1 MQINKEEKTNLLLVK
16 RGVPQE
22 PFLGPLLFLIYIND
36 LQFISDVL
44 DPIMFA
50 DDTSL
55 FYLHK
60 DINPLF
66 LKVNKKLHTINQ
78 WFISN
83 NLSKKINKKI
93 NYLFIKK

>member
-1 MQINKEEKTNLLLVK
+1 
-16 RGVPQE
+16 
-22 PFLGPLLFLIYIND
+22 
-36 LQFISDVL
+36 
-44 DPIMFA
+44 MFA

-93 NYLFIKK
+93 NYLLFQKRSKQDDIPFLLSKLKINKFEIKRADISR

>member
-1 MQINKEEKTNLLLVK
+1 
-16 RGVPQE
+16 
-22 PFLGPLLFLIYIND
+22 
-36 LQFISDVL
+36 
-44 DPIMFA
+44 MFA

-60 DINPLF
+60 DVNPLF

-83 NLSKKINKKI
+83 NLSKKKIKKKK

>member
-1 MQINKEEKTNLLLVK
+1 
-16 RGVPQE
+16 
-22 PFLGPLLFLIYIND
+22 
-36 LQFISDVL
+36 
-44 DPIMFA
+44 MFA

-83 NLSKKINKKI
+83 NLSKKNKQKNKLFVYQKI
-93 NYLFIKK
+93 NYLLFQKRSKQDDIPFLLSKLKINKFEIKRADISR